1 MTCMDC
7 WSRYCHVYALD
18 NKKFETVLKA
28 MEHFLSE
35 FASYGFPPRRIL
47 SDKGSDM
54 QPASRAIQKY
64 RKAKDT
70 GPMVFKSV
78 TGGPVNIVEGLNAQ
92 IQRKMQVFRT
102 SGLTDDASVILDDI
116 SHQVNNQK
124 RPDRGNLTPIQLLSL
139 NKDERDRVNNMY
151 QERDVIPSG
160 LKPIEVGAT
169 VRVLMMTRKQQKGAM
184 GAKYKGFAPK
194 WSKETFVVLKRT
206 HLARNETE
214 FRYFVGA
221 HQSYFRHELLVVPKV
236 TDKAVPNQYIRH
248 KQNVITEEDYE
259 MEAEWEEDSE
269 EYSD

>member
-1 MTCMDC
+1 
-7 WSRYCHVYALD
+7 
-18 NKKFETVLKA
+18 
-28 MEHFLSE
+28 
-35 FASYGFPPRRIL
+35 
-47 SDKGSDM
+47 
-54 QPASRAIQKY
+54 
-64 RKAKDT
+64 
-70 GPMVFKSV
+70 
-78 TGGPVNIVEGLNAQ
+78 
-92 IQRKMQVFRT
+92 MQVFRT
-102 SGLTDDASVILDDI
+102 SELTDDPSVILDDI
-116 SHQVNNQK
+116 SFQINNQK

-139 NKDERDRVNNMY
+139 NKEERDRVNNMY
-151 QERDVIPSG
+151 LERDVIPSG

-236 TDKAVPNQYIRH
+236 TDKVVPDQYIRH